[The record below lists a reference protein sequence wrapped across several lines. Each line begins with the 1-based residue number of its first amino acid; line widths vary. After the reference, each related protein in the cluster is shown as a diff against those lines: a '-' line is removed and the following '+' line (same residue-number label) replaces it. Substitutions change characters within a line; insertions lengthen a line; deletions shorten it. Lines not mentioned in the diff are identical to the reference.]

1 MQLRSFAGWIL
12 ISLLNAPHGF
22 ADVSALGRI
31 EPQNG
36 VFNLTAP
43 IVLEAGNGVVL
54 GDLYVKAGDVVEQG
68 KLVATTEAHDVLKA
82 LRDQAKDAHEMT
94 IRDALA
100 AEALSDADCVK
111 AQVTRKEADRR
122 KSLLKQNLSSIE
134 GSERASADAEFQ
146 EASCRASKIVAAASK
161 AKVQVAKSQLDLRE
175 TMLERAH
182 VYAPFAGK
190 VLSIVAWPGE
200 TIEARGTT
208 V

>member
-1 MQLRSFAGWIL
+1 VQLRSFAGWIL

-43 IVLEAGNGVVL
+43 IVLEAGNGVVI
-54 GDLYVKAGDVVEQG
+54 GDLYVRAGDVVEQG
-68 KLVATTEAHDVLKA
+68 NLVATTEAHDVLKA

-94 IRDALA
+94 IRAALA